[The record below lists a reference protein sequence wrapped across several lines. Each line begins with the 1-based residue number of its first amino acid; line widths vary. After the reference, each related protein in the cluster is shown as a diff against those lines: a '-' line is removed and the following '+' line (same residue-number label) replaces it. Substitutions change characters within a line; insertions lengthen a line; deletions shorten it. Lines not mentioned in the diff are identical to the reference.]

1 MKKSI
6 LIPALIS
13 LLSIASTSAMAAG
26 GHAGHGS
33 SVNKNGKSACKA
45 IIINHV
51 KPKHLDVVFPRAKFS
66 FWVNGLK
73 ESEIKF
79 VEVTAKKI
87 PVELSSEVRTGF
99 ILFKGEL
106 PASLENTAARIQ
118 VNVHAKRCPVQKGW
132 LLKIAD

>member
-1 MKKSI
+1 MNKSI

-13 LLSIASTSAMAAG
+13 FLIASTNTMAAG
-26 GHAGHGS
+26 GHGGHGS
-33 SVNKNGKSACKA
+33 SVNKSGKSACKA

-51 KPKHLDVVFPRAKFS
+51 KPKHLEVVSPHAKFS

-73 ESEIKF
+73 ESEIKY

-87 PVELSSEVRTGF
+87 PVPVSSEVRTGF

-106 PASLENTAARIQ
+106 PTSLENTAARIQ
-118 VNVHAKRCPVQKGW
+118 VSVNAKRCPVQKGW